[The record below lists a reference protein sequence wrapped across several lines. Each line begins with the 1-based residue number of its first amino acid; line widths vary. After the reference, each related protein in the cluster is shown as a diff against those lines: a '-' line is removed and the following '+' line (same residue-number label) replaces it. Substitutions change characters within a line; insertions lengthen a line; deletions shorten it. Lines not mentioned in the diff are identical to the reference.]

1 MQEVNRLKLVLVE
14 QKKGGIHDVDNIV
27 EGTPVNG
34 YQKNWA

>member
-1 MQEVNRLKLVLVE
+1 VFIE
-14 QKKGGIHDVDNIV
+14 KKGGIHDVDNIV